1 MNSLSLDQTINN
13 PSIPFSPIPTKLI
26 IHQLST
32 IYNPT
37 SAEFERLSQLYSQL
51 FFHLLEQ
58 RQYPR
63 SRT

>member
-1 MNSLSLDQTINN
+1 MNSLSLDQTIIN

-37 SAEFERLSQLYSQL
+37 SAEFEKLSRIYAQL

-63 SRT
+63 SPT